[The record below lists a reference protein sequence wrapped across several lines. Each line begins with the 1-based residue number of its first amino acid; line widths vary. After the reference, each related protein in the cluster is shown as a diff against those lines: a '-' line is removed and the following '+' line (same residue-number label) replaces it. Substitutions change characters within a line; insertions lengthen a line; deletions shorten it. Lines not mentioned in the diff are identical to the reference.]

1 MAPRK
6 PLPWWAS
13 ALVVVAAVTLM
24 FAPGQGRQAESIGSR
39 LIAPVL
45 PGISDGPGQV
55 ERVVEAAV
63 AAGATHASPILLHL
77 RPGVRQEFLP
87 WLEANRPD
95 LIGRY
100 RSLYRGSYAPA
111 AERGRLSRRV
121 EKALTGVGRP
131 IPVSA
136 FRQVRTTAEREPEE
150 QLRLC

>member
-1 MAPRK
+1 MD
-6 PLPWWAS
+6 
-13 ALVVVAAVTLM
+13 AVKTLND
-24 FAPGQGRQAESIGSR
+24 AGIPTGV

-136 FRQVRTTAEREPEE
+136 FRQVRTSAEREPGE